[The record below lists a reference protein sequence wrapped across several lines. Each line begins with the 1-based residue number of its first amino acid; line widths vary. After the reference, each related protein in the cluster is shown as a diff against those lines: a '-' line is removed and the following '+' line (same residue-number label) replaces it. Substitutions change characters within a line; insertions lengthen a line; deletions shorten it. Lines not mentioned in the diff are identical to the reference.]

1 MAEVIDLYVLSACSN
16 VMRRVS
22 YKKEIKGKTMFKGA
36 FTSVLTPFHNGEVDM
51 ETFKSIIKWQVEQDI
66 QGLAIGTLTGETVAL
81 SVDEWKSLVMTAVIE
96 SGGQVPVWAGVFE
109 NDTARAVQKAQI
121 AMAAG
126 ADAILLSTPY
136 FNNPNQN
143 GQMDH
148 IGLVHNA
155 VDIPL
160 VLYNNPARTG
170 IDMSVDMLGGLRSQL
185 DRFVGLVDASS
196 DMSRLPFLRDAVG
209 DEFSLFSGDDLTNLA
224 FQAMG
229 GHGVLSV
236 TGNLAPKVMSDYW
249 NLCAKGDLIQARAYH
264 DALMPLHWGLQLET
278 DPMPLKFAADIMGIC
293 REEYR
298 LPLTNSLQ
306 STQAVLSGAIA
317 QIGLDPVMFGV
328 ALEE

>member
-1 MAEVIDLYVLSACSN
+1 
-16 VMRRVS
+16 
-22 YKKEIKGKTMFKGA
+22 MFKGA
-36 FTSVLTPFHNGEVDM
+36 FTSVLTPFHKGEVDM
-51 ETFKSIIKWQVEQDI
+51 EAFKYIINWQINEGIHGIAV
-66 QGLAIGTLTGETVAL
+66 GTLTGEVASL
-81 SVDEWKSLVMTAVIE
+81 SLEEWKSLVMAAVNE
-96 SGGQVPVWAGVFE
+96 SNGRVPIWAGVFE
-109 NDTARAVQKAQI
+109 NETGRAVTMAQM

-126 ADAILLSTPY
+126 ADAVLLSTPY
-136 FNNPNQN
+136 LNNPNQN
-143 GQMDH
+143 GHMDH

-160 VLYNNPARTG
+160 ILYNNPARTG
-170 IDMSVDMLGGLRSQL
+170 IDMNVDMLGSLRTQL
-185 DRFVGLVDASS
+185 DRFSGLVDASS

-209 DEFSLFSGDDLTNLA
+209 PEFSLFSGDDLTNLA

-293 REEYR
+293 REEFR

-317 QIGLDPVMFGV
+317 QIGLDPVMFGI
-328 ALEE
+328 EIE